1 MREVINAIY
10 FVLRGG
16 CRTRNSSDASDQ
28 PVPRRQGRRSPSRRH
43 AQPGQHIGD
52 MAFGHVVVDAQP
64 RGDLCIA
71 LPAGHQARDLPLAP
85 GWIGQGSDR
94 GIVRERRDPECRPGA
109 PAEGRSPPSAR
120 HSALT

>member
-28 PVPRRQGRRSPSRRH
+28 SVRRRQGRRGPSGRH

-71 LPAGHQARDLPLAP
+71 LPAGH
-85 GWIGQGSDR
+85 
-94 GIVRERRDPECRPGA
+94 
-109 PAEGRSPPSAR
+109 
-120 HSALT
+120 